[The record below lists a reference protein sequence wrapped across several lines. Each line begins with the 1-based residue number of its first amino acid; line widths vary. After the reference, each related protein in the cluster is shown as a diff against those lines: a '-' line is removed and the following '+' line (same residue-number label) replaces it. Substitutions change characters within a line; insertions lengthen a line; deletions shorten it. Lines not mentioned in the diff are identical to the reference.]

1 MSNFWHT
8 ILVHSRPSFA
18 NEAFRLLQETPD
30 LDDRPDEVFALLF
43 EKFSAAQNIKTNRN
57 GKIGQALFTLS
68 LPHCQEYLGGG
79 TTWICCHFA
88 RLKMLDG
95 KIMSMGTDGYTYGE
109 TEGWIMETV
118 FPSPS
123 EDILLHLMIS
133 GGNSYRAIY
142 DNGRPRPWKAI
153 CLDLKEQARLEGA
166 CNLFRRND
174 AKEKTIELEADL
186 TSAIFL
192 ASRKNGVRGIQVPD
206 FFQNMAYELYRNM
219 IDFGSFVMEGFEL
232 LEQFNNITI
241 PFFSAP
247 NVEWPEFIK
256 NGNNWNLANF
266 YRVSG
271 DKKKDMYGI
280 IAKEVKN
287 GETKS
292 EFIAGQVSYY
302 PDGVD
307 ATTFRNMI
315 AKIMPE
321 NKITVILANYLKENI
336 YNTRNYEEFIEKQDL
351 DDCKF
356 LLLKIERQSA
366 KLQEMHKFGVG
377 RDRNSVPSRLCVVV
391 ETDPQ

>member
-1 MSNFWHT
+1 
-8 ILVHSRPSFA
+8 
-18 NEAFRLLQETPD
+18 
-30 LDDRPDEVFALLF
+30 
-43 EKFSAAQNIKTNRN
+43 
-57 GKIGQALFTLS
+57 
-68 LPHCQEYLGGG
+68 
-79 TTWICCHFA
+79 
-88 RLKMLDG
+88 
-95 KIMSMGTDGYTYGE
+95 
-109 TEGWIMETV
+109 
-118 FPSPS
+118 
-123 EDILLHLMIS
+123 
-133 GGNSYRAIY
+133 
-142 DNGRPRPWKAI
+142 
-153 CLDLKEQARLEGA
+153 LKEQARLEGA
-166 CNLFRRND
+166 CSLFRRND

-192 ASRKNGVRGIQVPD
+192 ASRKNGVRGIQVKD

-232 LEQFNNITI
+232 LEQFNNITV

-271 DKKKDMYGI
+271 DKKRDMYGI

-307 ATTFRNMI
+307 AATFRNMI

-336 YNTRNYEEFIEKQDL
+336 YNTRKYEEFIEKQDL

-356 LLLKIERQSA
+356 LLLKIERNSA
-366 KLQEMHKFGVG
+366 KVQEMHKFGVG